1 MKYFRKV
8 VKKVPKLKPSPV
20 VQQNNIIFSNIMSR
34 CAYFGCAS
42 EKKAG
47 EKIGMCK
54 NTFNRRKHQGQWKT
68 EELVHA
74 AEKLKVSVAW
84 LVTDHSKVE
93 EVR

>member
-1 MKYFRKV
+1 M
-8 VKKVPKLKPSPV
+8 PKLKPSPV
-20 VQQNNIIFSNIMSR
+20 VQQNSIIFSNIMSR

-68 EELVHA
+68 EELVHV

-93 EVR
+93 EVT

>member
-1 MKYFRKV
+1 M
-8 VKKVPKLKPSPV
+8 PKLKPSSV

-54 NTFNRRKHQGQWKT
+54 NTFNRRKHQGQ
-68 EELVHA
+68 
-74 AEKLKVSVAW
+74 
-84 LVTDHSKVE
+84 
-93 EVR
+93 